1 MRLLTSG
8 DSFTKGLIKVPERN
22 SVEEQNKINW
32 PTQLGK
38 LLNTEVINLAQPAAG
53 TDYISYSIQN
63 YLRKTKDRD
72 FFVIAAFSVLER
84 QWDYEFFDRTYFWP
98 APYYKTENYKEL
110 FYKNEMMIRGL
121 HQFLTD
127 EGIPHFFTNS
137 FADFKY
143 VGGEYGTMESDFNL
157 GNRSVNQ
164 YWLNWTYDSNTLY
177 NIISENYLE
186 PNPIYTHSTQNEL
199 DFHRGSTYIAGCLH
213 PSEEGHKLIAKT
225 FYPYVK
231 KYFTNLI

>member
-22 SVEEQNKINW
+22 SVEEQNRINW

-38 LLNTEVINLAQPAAG
+38 LLNADVVNLAQPAAG
-53 TDYISYSIQN
+53 TDYISHSIHN
-63 YLRKTKDRD
+63 YLRRTNDRD
-72 FFVIAAFSVLER
+72 FFVIAAFSALER
-84 QWDYEFFDRTYFWP
+84 QWDYEFFDRTYMWP
-98 APYYKTENYKEL
+98 EPYYKTENYKEL

-121 HQFLTD
+121 HQFLV
-127 EGIPHFFTNS
+127 EENIPHLFTNS
-137 FADFKY
+137 FVDVKYANKGTNDF
-143 VGGEYGTMESDFNL
+143 DL
-157 GNRSVNQ
+157 GNKNVND
-164 YWLNWTYDSNTLY
+164 YWLNWNHDSNTLY

-186 PNPIYTHSTQNEL
+186 PNPIYSHSTQSES
-199 DFHRGSTYIAGCLH
+199 DFHNGSIYIAGCLH